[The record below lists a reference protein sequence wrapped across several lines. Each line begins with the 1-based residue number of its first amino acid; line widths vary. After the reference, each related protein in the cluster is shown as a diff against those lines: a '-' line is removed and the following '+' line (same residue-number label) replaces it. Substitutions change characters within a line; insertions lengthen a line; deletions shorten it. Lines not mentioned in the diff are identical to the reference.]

1 MAHATLGFLAFLE
14 MPQPICFWQAIAL
27 VLSDE
32 AGDRVNQLETYAPSR
47 VAGDERPRRRLDAA
61 LQRCI
66 DAAALQWI
74 GWFSTLLGD
83 QVVTLWTFWVH
94 IAIGSVTGGDNGG
107 DARCDGFVGCCR
119 GCCVGRCCSPPRTK
133 MELPFSCGGNIRI
146 GQEYNFSGA
155 AASVLGVGTTCVGS
169 TTTALRAGV
178 HMAARK
184 DHKWVERL
192 RWCPMETTAV
202 CAPPKLST
210 LPLLPHYPRDH
221 HW

>member
-133 MELPFSCGGNIRI
+133 MELPFSCGGNSRI
-146 GQEYNFSGA
+146 SIGCGHYVCWVYDDGVARWSAHGGAQGPQVGRAVALVPDGDHRRVCATQIVYIA
-155 AASVLGVGTTCVGS
+155 AA
-169 TTTALRAGV
+169 
-178 HMAARK
+178 
-184 DHKWVERL
+184 
-192 RWCPMETTAV
+192 
-202 CAPPKLST
+202 AP
-210 LPLLPHYPRDH
+210 LPT
-221 HW
+221 